1 MLSVGLTF
9 SQISLILLFV
19 IFALF
24 TIICSKYVAIYAE
37 ILSSKISINTGI
49 IGLIL
54 LASITSLPELSV
66 SLSAITNHP
75 LDIGPDLAIG
85 NMLGSNLFNL
95 LILGL
100 LGIIF
105 TNKFAELKNI
115 YFNKYIIQSLILLAL
130 VWLIFI
136 SVNEKFN
143 TSILAHKFF
152 IILIPL
158 LYIIFMILNKD
169 DFDNQ
174 NNSANKS
181 ELSNKVS
188 LFYFKFLILIFLVI
202 LGGVILT
209 FLSSKM
215 ALPFNEGGLGLSSNL
230 IGTLFLAL
238 STSLPELA
246 LAYSCL
252 KINQINMA
260 LGNIFG
266 SNLFNLLIIF
276 IGDIALKKEP
286 LLKYIS
292 NNFNITFL
300 SIFLLSL
307 LSLLIVNSN
316 KTKIIKFYCSVVIVV
331 YIFSIFL
338 IS

>member
-1 MLSVGLTF
+1 MLSASLTF
-9 SQISLILLFV
+9 NQTSLIFLFV
-19 IFALF
+19 IFALV
-24 TIICSKYVAIYAE
+24 TIICSKYLAIYAE
-37 ILSSKISINTGI
+37 IFSSRMSIDTGI
-49 IGLIL
+49 IGLIF

-66 SLSAITNHP
+66 SISAITNYP

-100 LGIIF
+100 LGILF
-105 TNKFAELKNI
+105 TKKFVESKNI
-115 YFNKYIIQSLILLAL
+115 YFTKYIIQSIILLAL

-136 SVNEKFN
+136 SVNETFN
-143 TSILAHKFF
+143 TSILANKFF

-158 LYIIFMILNKD
+158 LYIVFIILNRN
-169 DFDNQ
+169 DFDNR

-181 ELSNKVS
+181 QLSNKVS
-188 LFYFKFLILIFLVI
+188 LFYFKFLILIFLVVLSGI
-202 LGGVILT
+202 ILT

-215 ALPFNEGGLGLSSNL
+215 ARPFNEGGLGLSSNL

-238 STSLPELA
+238 STSLPELS

-266 SNLFNLLIIF
+266 SNLFNLLLIF

-286 LLKYIS
+286 FLKYVS
-292 NNFNITFL
+292 NNFNIIFL
-300 SIFLLSL
+300 SILFLSL
-307 LSLLIVNSN
+307 LSIPIVNSN
-316 KTKIIKFYCSVVIVV
+316 KKKLIKFLCSVVMIV
-331 YIFSIFL
+331 YIFSIYL